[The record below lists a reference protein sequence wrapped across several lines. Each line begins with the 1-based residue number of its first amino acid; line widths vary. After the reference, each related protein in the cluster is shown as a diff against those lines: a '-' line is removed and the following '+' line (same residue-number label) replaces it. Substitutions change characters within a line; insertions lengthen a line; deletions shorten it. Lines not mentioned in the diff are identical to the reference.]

1 VLVDGIKFAL
11 TRPRVAPRA
20 TYADLHQFQRMRSKR
35 RDPSKAE
42 AKRIAK
48 LEAQQ
53 RKLQDR
59 LDDENE
65 NEDMTDEQ
73 AQAVQDEMDS
83 LGNELEAI
91 ERTLVVYPPRAM
103 ATAGAVVSL
112 DHMGGVIVHRGLLRE
127 EQAKALREQ
136 ERDGRGG

>member
-1 VLVDGIKFAL
+1 MKSGGRSL
-11 TRPRVAPRA
+11 T
-20 TYADLHQFQRMRSKR
+20 
-35 RDPSKAE
+35 
-42 AKRIAK
+42 
-48 LEAQQ
+48 QQ
-53 RKLQDR
+53 GKLQDR

-65 NEDMTDEQ
+65 DMTDEQ
-73 AQAVQDEMDS
+73 AQGVQDEMDT

-91 ERTLVVYPPRAM
+91 ERTLVVYTPRTM

-136 ERDGRGG
+136 ERDEHGPGNETEGGSSTV